1 MQIFLLLKEFL
12 ADIRKQKMRAFLT
25 IVAITWGTLAI
36 ILLMAFGT
44 GLGFR
49 MQESFLNAGDK
60 VIRLYSGQTSK
71 EFKGLPTGR
80 RIRLA
85 EDDAWLLGKTIP
97 DIDLIHPGFGRG
109 VHLRQGN
116 NAAWTHMEGV
126 FPQFE
131 TLRRTFTAAGGRFIN
146 ETDLLERRRV
156 VFLGGEIAKELC
168 GYENPVGETVTLDGL
183 PFTIIGT
190 MPKKLQTAM
199 NNGPDDRRA
208 IIPFT
213 TFQALYGYH
222 YVGEILVHTRNP
234 NDNQRVVKQI
244 REILGRKYQFD
255 ETDERAVQIWDM
267 VEAEKIT
274 RKIFLGL
281 NIFLGVIGGMTLVI
295 AGIGVANI
303 MYVVAK
309 ERTHEI
315 GIKRAVGAKRRHIIF
330 QFIFE
335 SLLIAFIGGGA
346 GLLVSLAIV
355 KLLWMIP
362 ISGDGAMQFLGRPL
376 LSNIVII
383 TSITILTLIGL
394 LAGLFPARKA
404 ANVDPVEALRYE

>member
-1 MQIFLLLKEFL
+1 MLLKEFIQ
-12 ADIRKQKMRAFLT
+12 DIKKQKLRAFLT
-25 IVAITWGTLAI
+25 TIAITWGTLAI

-49 MQESFLNAGDK
+49 MKESFLNAGDK
-60 VIRLYSGQTSK
+60 IIRLYSGQTSR
-71 EFKGLPTGR
+71 EFNGLPTGR
-80 RIRLA
+80 RIRLQ
-85 EDDAWLLGKTIP
+85 EEDAWLLKKSIP
-97 DIDLIHPGFGRG
+97 DIDIIHPGFDRG
-109 VHLRQGN
+109 VHLRHGD

-131 TLRRTFTAAGGRFIN
+131 TLRRMPPAPGGRFIN
-146 ETDLLERRRV
+146 DIDLDLRRRV
-156 VFLGGEIAKELC
+156 VFLGGEIAQELF
-168 GYENPVGETVTLDGL
+168 GNPNPIGEVIQLDGI

-213 TFQALYGYH
+213 TFRALHGYR
-222 YVGEILVHTRNP
+222 YVNEIMIHIRNP
-234 NDNQRVVKQI
+234 NETKRVIKDI
-244 REILGRKYQFD
+244 RQVLGGKYQFD
-255 ETDERAVQIWDM
+255 PEDERAVSIWDM
-267 VEAEKIT
+267 IEAEKVT
-274 RKIFLGL
+274 SKVFTGL
-281 NIFLGVIGGMTLVI
+281 NIFLGVIGGMTLFI

-309 ERTHEI
+309 ERTREI
-315 GIKRAVGAKRRHIIF
+315 GIKRAIGAKRRHIIL
-330 QFIFE
+330 QFVFE

-346 GLLVSLAIV
+346 GLLVSLVIV
-355 KLLWMIP
+355 KAVWMIP
-362 ISGDGAMQFLGRPL
+362 ISQDGAMQFLGRPL
-376 LSNIVII
+376 LSTAVII

>member
-1 MQIFLLLKEFL
+1 MQIFMLVKEFI
-12 ADIRKQKMRAFLT
+12 ADIKKQKLRAFLT
-25 IVAITWGTLAI
+25 TVAITWGTLAI

-49 MQESFLNAGDK
+49 MRESFLNAGDK

-71 EFKGLPTGR
+71 EFNGLPTGR
-80 RIRLA
+80 RIRLQ
-85 EDDAWLLGKTIP
+85 EEDAWLLKQSIP
-97 DIDLIHPGFGRG
+97 DIDIVHPGFGRG
-109 VHLRQGN
+109 VHLRNGE

-131 TLRRTFTAAGGRFIN
+131 TLRRTPPAPGGRFIN
-146 ETDLLERRRV
+146 DIDLRERRRV
-156 VFLGGEIAKELC
+156 VFLGGEIAQEMF
-168 GYENPVGETVTLDGL
+168 GNPNPVGEILQLDGI
-183 PFTIIGT
+183 PFTVIGT
-190 MPKKLQTAM
+190 MPKKLQTSM

-213 TFQALYGYH
+213 TFRAIHGYR
-222 YVGEILVHTRNP
+222 YVSEILIHLRNP
-234 NDNQRVVKQI
+234 NETESVTKEI
-244 REILGRKYQFD
+244 RQILGRKYQFD
-255 ETDERAVQIWDM
+255 PGDERAIFIWDM
-267 VEAEKIT
+267 IEAERISS
-274 RKIFLGL
+274 KIFMGL

-309 ERTHEI
+309 ERTREI
-315 GIKRAVGAKRRHIIF
+315 GIKRAIGAKKRHIIS
-330 QFIFE
+330 QFVFE

-346 GLLVSLAIV
+346 GLLISLGIV
-355 KLLWMIP
+355 KAVWMIP
-362 ISGDGAMQFLGRPL
+362 ISDDGAMQFLGRPL
-376 LSNIVII
+376 LSTAVIV
-383 TSITILTLIGL
+383 TSISILTLIGL

>member
-12 ADIRKQKMRAFLT
+12 ADIKKQKLRAFLT
-25 IVAITWGTLAI
+25 TVAITWGTLAV

-71 EFKGLPTGR
+71 EYQGLPTGR
-80 RIRLA
+80 RIPLS
-85 EDDAWLLGKTIP
+85 EEDAWLLQKSIP
-97 DIDLIHPGFGRG
+97 DIDIIHPGFGRG
-109 VHLRQGN
+109 VHLRKGD

-131 TLRRTFTAAGGRFIN
+131 ILRRTYPAAGGRFIN
-146 ETDLLERRRV
+146 ETDIKERRRV

-168 GYENPVGETVTLDGL
+168 GYENPIGEIVLLDGL

-213 TFQALYGYH
+213 TFRALHGYR
-222 YVGEILVHTRNP
+222 YVSEILVHVRNP
-234 NDNQRVVKQI
+234 NETKRVITQI

-255 ETDERAVQIWDM
+255 PTDERAIFIWDM
-267 VEAEKIT
+267 IEAEKIS
-274 RKIFLGL
+274 RKVFLGL

-309 ERTHEI
+309 ERTREI

-330 QFIFE
+330 QFVFE
-335 SLLIAFIGGGA
+335 SLLIAVIGGSV
-346 GLLVSLAIV
+346 GLLISVGIV
-355 KLLWMIP
+355 KLMWMVP
-362 ISGDGAMQFLGRPL
+362 ISDEGAMQFLGRPL
-376 LSNIVII
+376 LSPAVII
-383 TSITILTLIGL
+383 TSITILTTIGL